1 MTELNKTMNP
11 EEIVNKILVD
21 GIFKAPQFVLADRLI
36 ENPSFRGNVKGL
48 EVPFKGPQ
56 TPSPLLLGWMLEERD
71 LEAVV
76 NITELQL
83 LSEQLIKQ
91 IGDFING
98 NDTMEAYDRERKWNK
113 LNESGA
119 YPATSEE
126 IINPIYFQKRA
137 RSNPPSFC
145 PTGNAFFTFLLYP
158 FHKSQ
163 QRVQHL
169 ELEQHPVQAAL

>member
-1 MTELNKTMNP
+1 MSR
-11 EEIVNKILVD
+11 IH
-21 GIFKAPQFVLADRLI
+21 VLLDMDP
-36 ENPSFRGNVKGL
+36 NPSFRGNVKGL
-48 EVPFKGPQ
+48 EVPFRGPQ
-56 TPSPLLLGWMLEERD
+56 TPSPLLLGWMLEKRD
-71 LEAVV
+71 LETVV
-76 NITELQL
+76 NITELEL

-113 LNESGA
+113 LNESGV

-145 PTGNAFFTFLLYP
+145 PTGNAFLTFLLYP

-169 ELEQHPVQAAL
+169 KLGQHPVQAAL